1 MFFSNISEYSNKKLT
16 LIYIFSLVTYFLLM
30 LVGPIFIIAD
40 HYAMFKEGGTK
51 SLTGLGICVIL
62 AFAVVGLR
70 ALKSKIVQ
78 FPENTVPQRR
88 IKFSCQLIYSLFL
101 PIIVIIVLFALHE
114 DFETAF
120 TTIRDSI
127 MFCIGGIL
135 VDNLIVKYVESERKL
150 RFDAQRDVEKQ
161 KRIHLF
167 K

>member
-1 MFFSNISEYSNKKLT
+1 MFFTNISEYSNKKLNI
-16 LIYIFSLVTYFLLM
+16 IYIISLIAYFGLM
-30 LVGPIFIIAD
+30 LVGPFCIIANN
-40 HYAMFKEGGTK
+40 YEMFKESGVK
-51 SLTGLGICVIL
+51 SITGLGICILL
-62 AFAVVGLR
+62 AFGVVGLR
-70 ALKSKIVQ
+70 ALKSKILQ

-88 IKFSCQLIYSLFL
+88 VKFTCQLVYSLFL
-101 PIIVIIVLFALHE
+101 PLIVIAVLFALHA

-127 MFCIGGIL
+127 IFCIAGIL
-135 VDNLIVKYVESERKL
+135 VDNLVVKYVESERKL